1 MEFIR
6 AQKNIQLSKPSLAA
20 PKRKQGIKL
29 KSLQLQSDLIFV
41 RRGDLIQA
49 NKKFGN
55 DESLKKETYI
65 ITTVEAASGLTR
77 LTYLTSKDKT
87 NDALEKHIHWF
98 ANRFDVKPSSLQL
111 RTDAGTEY
119 SMERLKKTCPDY
131 KFVPSA
137 SSCER
142 KNRQVQ
148 ANFFRLLK
156 NRQARTIRGALK
168 KAETLCNN
176 TIARKHKKTPLEL
189 IEEKTSNKDILD
201 NHNKSRKE
209 FKKGDNRGDF
219 KVGDYVR
226 VQAPDKKRRGIGYK
240 TYKQVGF
247 EKAVHKIIKT
257 TTRAKVKKYRLDDK
271 RWLTQDRLL
280 LAKPTD
286 KESQKLIKDR
296 DEEEEKELAVHRK
309 DLKEYQAAVDVVKAA
324 EEKEGTA
331 QMVTRRGAAIKGLKK
346 LAEQR
351 KKLKQLD
358 EAIEEGKRVKPKAI
372 DRNVPRKAVPLVA
385 EFKKLVDWT
394 EGEQDKSY
402 AGSNEQEL
410 TVKYNKKITR
420 GKEIAKQLRKDKVR
434 MKGYSVN
441 YFKQYQL

>member
-1 MEFIR
+1 
-6 AQKNIQLSKPSLAA
+6 
-20 PKRKQGIKL
+20 
-29 KSLQLQSDLIFV
+29 
-41 RRGDLIQA
+41 
-49 NKKFGN
+49 
-55 DESLKKETYI
+55 
-65 ITTVEAASGLTR
+65 
-77 LTYLTSKDKT
+77 
-87 NDALEKHIHWF
+87 
-98 ANRFDVKPSSLQL
+98 
-111 RTDAGTEY
+111 
-119 SMERLKKTCPDY
+119 MERLKKTCPDY

-156 NRQARTIRGALK
+156 NRQAQTIRGALK

-176 TIARKHKKTPLEL
+176 TIARRHKKTPLEL
-189 IEEKTSNKDILD
+189 VEQKTSNKDILD

-209 FKKGDNRGDF
+209 YKKGDNRGDF
-219 KVGDYVR
+219 EVGQFVR
-226 VQAPDKKRRGIGYK
+226 VLAPEKIRRGIGYK
-240 TYKQVGF
+240 TYKQKQY

-286 KESQKLIKDR
+286 QESQKLIKDR
-296 DEEEEKELAVHRK
+296 DEEEEKELAAHRK
-309 DLKEYQAAVDVVKAA
+309 ELRAQQVAKDSAKDA
-324 EEKEGTA
+324 EEKEGK
-331 QMVTRRGAAIKGLKK
+331 QMITRRGAALKGLKK

-351 KKLKQLD
+351 KQG
-358 EAIEEGKRVKPKAI
+358 EAIDKLLEEKRVKPKAV

-441 YFKQYQL
+441 YFKQFQL